1 MINQV
6 GQHRGAIQYV
16 TDTSRTRDLLR
27 MNPRSFTDSCTIE
40 DQENIIEELKKV
52 FDLMYVTD
60 IKRVELFA

>member
-1 MINQV
+1 M
-6 GQHRGAIQYV
+6 